1 MSRQNT
7 SSFLLRGVTALLLLC
22 VPAFAQDPG
31 TRTYEWDSETIELFQ
46 TLPVQADGRVKPMDT
61 IAGLNLLT
69 FNGKRTLK
77 LEDGSKLSSAEWLM
91 DVMFFPEQAKGYP
104 CFRIQSDEVLTAIG
118 LEATGKR
125 DWYSYNQLLSGLT
138 KLEDMGSEVSDK
150 EAKQRTVVE
159 IQVLKLARDVHEF
172 NDLIGTLAIA
182 RFSFDSEVTETFT
195 NLLGEK
201 RPGIL
206 HLLDNAAGIQAIVAE
221 SRDGQ
226 NDVDFNG
233 AQTLFGQLDT
243 ALQYNQHG
251 ITFMPPPTTA
261 SDQDTWWRL
270 ADLIIARFQGVPELE
285 SQMQMYGALEH
296 LEHVK
301 GDPESFKA
309 GLKALH
315 ETLVSAAKA
324 RGEYGMIPKEVSLY
338 KADVFYRSLSMYA
351 IAFLL
356 CAVSWMA
363 PKQRWLWW
371 LSWTL
376 VGIGFILDTY
386 GITMRCI
393 IRHRPPVV
401 TLYDTILFITTSIV
415 LVGMIMEAITKQRIA
430 LPVAALLG
438 CAGMFFAGSYEMRE
452 IASAGD
458 TMASVVA
465 VLDTNYY
472 LAIHVTT
479 IALGYA
485 GGLLAGGMAHVWVLA
500 KLFGFR
506 KDQPQFYKSLTR
518 MTYGVVCFSLLF
530 AVFGTIMGGVWANDS
545 WGRFWGW
552 DPKENGA
559 LLICLWMLLI
569 LHARMGGYI
578 REHGFMS
585 LCIIGGVVVSASW
598 WGVNL
603 LSVGLHSYGFT
614 DGAWIALR
622 TFWIAEAVV
631 IAISVVHRFLTG
643 WDGPNKPKPPV
654 AAAS

>member
-1 MSRQNT
+1 MNQQHT
-7 SSFLLRGVTALLLLC
+7 LSSLLRAIAAMLLLC
-22 VPAFAQDPG
+22 VPGLAQDQDF
-31 TRTYEWDSETIELFQ
+31 RSFEWDSETIELFE

-77 LEDGSKLSSAEWLM
+77 LEDGSKLSSSEWLM
-91 DVMFFPEQAKGYP
+91 DVVFFPEQAKGYP

-125 DWYSYNQLLSGLT
+125 DWYSYNQLLDGLT
-138 KLEDMGSEVSDK
+138 KLEEMGSEVSDK

-159 IQVLKLARDVHEF
+159 VQILKLARDVHEF

-182 RFSFDSEVTETFT
+182 RFTFSTDVTETFT

-201 RPGIL
+201 RPGIM
-206 HLLDNAAGIQAIVAE
+206 HILDNAAAIQAIVAE
-221 SRDGQ
+221 SRDGK
-226 NDVDFNG
+226 NDADFNG

-251 ITFMPPPTTA
+251 LTFMPPPTTA
-261 SDQDTWWRL
+261 TDQETWWRL
-270 ADLIIARFQGVPELE
+270 ADLIIARFQGVPEIE
-285 SQMQMYGALEH
+285 SQMQMYGDLEH
-296 LEHVK
+296 LQHSR
-301 GDPESFKA
+301 GDLATFKTS
-309 GLKALH
+309 LKDLH
-315 ETLVSAAKA
+315 EKLVAAAEA
-324 RGEYGMIPKEVSLY
+324 RGEYGMIPREVSLY
-338 KADVFYRSLSMYA
+338 KADVFYRSLSLYA
-351 IAFLL
+351 LAFLL
-356 CAVSWMA
+356 CAITWMA

-371 LSWTL
+371 GSWVL
-376 VGIGFILDTY
+376 VSLGFLLDTY

-393 IRHRPPVV
+393 IRSRPPVV
-401 TLYDTILFITTSIV
+401 TLYDTILFITASIV
-415 LVGMIMEAITKQRIA
+415 LVGMIMEWLTKQRVA
-430 LPVAALLG
+430 LPVAAFLG
-438 CAGMFFAGSYEMRE
+438 CAGMFFAGSYELRE

-465 VLDTNYY
+465 VLDTTYY
-472 LAIHVTT
+472 LAIHVAT

-485 GGLLAGGMAHVWVLA
+485 GGLLAGGMAHVWIFA

-530 AVFGTIMGGVWANDS
+530 AIFGTIMGGVWANDS

-569 LHARMGGYI
+569 LHARFGGYI

-614 DGAWIALR
+614 DGAWMALK
-622 TFWIAEAVV
+622 TFWYIEAGV
-631 IAISVVHRFLTG
+631 IAISVLHRFMTG
-643 WDGPNKPKPPV
+643 WSGPKNPKPPV